1 MNIVRGFRKRQ
12 VVHIVFFF
20 IFYLSIYPRYGI
32 LELTTSILFM
42 S

>member
-12 VVHIVFFF
+12 TVHIVF
-20 IFYLSIYPRYGI
+20 IFYISIYPRYGI